1 MATLP
6 INWLAIAAT
15 VVGLVLYTWDF
26 QRNELGLRSIAG
38 TALLIYGG
46 FAITNAA
53 PQFGPS
59 WWAVL
64 LTVAGLAL
72 FYLGDADGS
81 LVALGKA
88 TEIAPDYVHAWLSTG

>member
-1 MATLP
+1 MSRPACSRIGAGILTV
-6 INWLAIAAT
+6 NIAAA
-15 VVGLVLYTWDF
+15 VVGLVLNTWDF

-38 TALLIYGG
+38 TALLLYGG

-53 PQFGPS
+53 PQFGPR

-72 FYLGDADGS
+72 FYLFAMTS
-81 LVALGKA
+81 VVRSRISCSNA
-88 TEIAPDYVHAWLSTG
+88 AWM